1 MPKNRAE
8 QTNVYNISTAKGKQA
23 AEAKK
28 AVLESKYDNVRTIYA
43 SPDRIQFFA
52 WNDSRF

>member
-1 MPKNRAE
+1 MPKKRAE
-8 QTNVYNISTAKGKQA
+8 QTKVYNISTVKGMQT

-28 AVLESKYDNVRTIYA
+28 AMLENKYDHVRTIYA

>member
-1 MPKNRAE
+1 MPKKRAE

-28 AVLESKYDNVRTIYA
+28 AVLESKYDHVRTIYA